1 MRPSNYRTRDNSGEN
16 HPRSKLTKEDV
27 FLIKELFKKGETV
40 TSLSQ
45 QFGVSKSAINSIL
58 KGRTWGHLKLF

>member
-16 HPRSKLTKEDV
+16 HPNSKLTREDV
-27 FLIKELFKKGETV
+27 LQIRELSDKGETC

-45 QFGVSKSAINSIL
+45 RFGVSRTAINSIL
-58 KGRTWGHLKLF
+58 KGRTWGHLKS